1 MVGLV
6 LVSRFVSVSRF
17 VLVKQ
22 VGNGRLDDYLCMC
35 FSRSKY
41 SCLDDNYGCVVIYAK
56 M

>member
-1 MVGLV
+1 MFPDLC
-6 LVSRFVSVSRF
+6 FVSRF

-35 FSRSKY
+35 FSRKY